1 MLTRDTERPIQFV
14 ESKVKSL
21 QMQNH
26 PWSGLRTFLSKL
38 YHDICHSFVRT
49 IFPKT
54 HKVLNAAPTRKH
66 SRRMHTT
73 HLPTVSYCI
82 PDTMS
87 KGAGYLTPPPRH
99 THPTRHTHPW
109 INPFPGHTHPP
120 QARHLVPE
128 IPMPWERT
136 WYQRYQPPERTWNQ
150 RYPPPVDRMTD
161 RYLWKHH
168 LPPTSL
174 AGGKYTLIINQ
185 SQPDYLSLPVLPF
198 K

>member
-1 MLTRDTERPIQFV
+1 
-14 ESKVKSL
+14 
-21 QMQNH
+21 MQNH

-73 HLPTVSYCI
+73 HFPTVSYCI

-120 QARHLVPE
+120 PPGKAPGTRDTNALRKDLVPE
-128 IPMPWERT
+128 IPTPRKDME
-136 WYQRYQPPERTWNQ
+136 PEI
-150 RYPPPVDRMTD
+150 
-161 RYLWKHH
+161 
-168 LPPTSL
+168 PTPC
-174 AGGKYTLIINQ
+174 GQN
-185 SQPDYLSLPVLPF
+185 D
-198 K
+198 